1 MEAPPEQYAFEV
13 SGPTLASTNVGA
25 KEVKS
30 GKMFMVTVGAHFRF
44 PIHPEPNADH
54 KIAKLVRQHEVIV
67 TTDEASADGLYLRTV
82 LPVSG
87 WIRKSCIDD
96 GTLVPVTK
104 ETFSEL
110 MDKSKIQ
117 KPGRCTQCLQDSRC
131 LSRIS
136 TSVRKHPV
144 YVMAGYLIL
153 QFLAE
158 VVIFADLL
166 TDIAVAIT
174 LSAAQENWL
183 FMLTCVFMLAPYYI
197 AWAAAFGYLQKR
209 AMEST
214 ASNEQDDGST
224 VAKTSDPGDASDM
237 AGVKIKDDDDEK
249 GRSDD
254 VDATDEEPKK
264 SFKGSSPD
272 KKIQIGV
279 ILFAIAPIGV
289 CFLVLMDVYLLLEDF
304 IIKPVYLCLSKEI
317 LREESHAEKGY
328 KKLRRVSEVV
338 AETICQTVLQIYI
351 ITAYR
356 NGRISPD
363 VEMRWVVI
371 SLVTS
376 CIVLVLWTIVL
387 SIEAKGFGLH
397 FYEYV
402 TVVLQGSFNFV
413 PYLPAIERGKR
424 QHVNWTDFAFDSHSV
439 GLVSKALISPECSL
453 ERIKLSAYSLRKL
466 TRHEC
471 KFLGQ
476 MLADSPKEA
485 VNVVFSRS
493 RKEIEAL
500 FNKFDTDNSRTF
512 DFLEFLELCTA
523 LRQNDDG
530 VVSAKDVSEIF
541 LMLADPIKHEV
552 YLTDLLWKI
561 NKSTD
566 KLPVVDYDSPVMYAL
581 KSRDEKLLTFMIA
594 AKVCDD
600 VTWEYYTTTLVT
612 NNRHEDALMM
622 AEEKGIPIVVEL
634 ISGHNLPAHDFD
646 EDNVGTSDPYCSV
659 SVADKVKRTETIHK
673 NLNPMWRQPLLFI
686 LPVEDIP
693 ALSDSLGGLQPM
705 ARNKTDP
712 YTSSQQIVRRRTNV
726 GGGHRRGRHHHQHGD
741 AQQKGV
747 VGSTSSRL
755 EINFK
760 IYDYDET
767 DDDFFMGSYKHKI
780 QWSTEDLKR
789 HQDGATVPL
798 KFERELNTNRDKA
811 KDQKVGSFKFRI
823 YTGTLQYYIKWG
835 KNKSA
840 QK

>member
-1 MEAPPEQYAFEV
+1 MSLKAI
-13 SGPTLASTNVGA
+13 
-25 KEVKS
+25 KS
-30 GKMFMVTVGAHFRF
+30 GKMYMVTVDGHFLL

-54 KIAKLVRQHEVIV
+54 KISTSVRPFEVIV
-67 TTDEASADGLYLRTV
+67 ITDEASDDGLYLQTV
-82 LPVSG
+82 LPISG
-87 WIRKSCIDD
+87 WIRKDCIDN

-104 ETFSEL
+104 ETFSQFINQ
-110 MDKSKIQ
+110 SKTQ
-117 KPGRCTQCLQDSRC
+117 STSRCGQCLHNSRC
-131 LSRIS
+131 LSHIS
-136 TSVRKHPV
+136 TSIRKHPV
-144 YVMAGYLIL
+144 YVMALYLLL

-158 VVIFADLL
+158 VALFANIL
-166 TDIAVAIT
+166 TNIAVAIA
-174 LSAAQENWL
+174 LSSAKENWL
-183 FMLTCVFMLAPYYI
+183 FMLTCVFMLTPYYI
-197 AWAAAFGYLQKR
+197 AWAASFGYLQQR
-209 AMEST
+209 TMEST
-214 ASNEQDDGST
+214 TTYEQWQELQDDGT
-224 VAKTSDPGDASDM
+224 AVVKTKTSNNH
-237 AGVKIKDDDDEK
+237 V
-249 GRSDD
+249 
-254 VDATDEEPKK
+254 
-264 SFKGSSPD
+264 
-272 KKIQIGV
+272 QICV
-279 ILFAIAPIGV
+279 LLFAIAPIGV
-289 CFLVLMDVYLLLEDF
+289 CVLVFIDVYLLLEDF
-304 IIKPVYLCLSKEI
+304 IIKPIFLCYAKRIFRGDSQ
-317 LREESHAEKGY
+317 AEKGY
-328 KKLRRVSEVV
+328 KKLRRLSEVV
-338 AETICQTVLQIYI
+338 SGTICQTVLQICI
-351 ITAYR
+351 VTAFR
-356 NGRISPD
+356 DGRVSAD
-363 VEMRWVVI
+363 VEIKWVVL

-376 CIVLVLWTIVL
+376 CIVLGLWTIVL
-387 SIEAKGFGLH
+387 CIEANQFGLP

-413 PYLPAIERGKR
+413 PYLPAIEQGEKQR
-424 QHVNWTDFAFDSHSV
+424 VNWTDFTFDSHSV
-439 GLVSKALISPECSL
+439 GLVAKALISPECSL
-453 ERIKLSAYSLRKL
+453 VEIKLSAWSLSKL
-466 TRHEC
+466 TRQEC

-476 MLADSPKEA
+476 MLAHSPENA
-485 VNVVFSRS
+485 VNVVISRS
-493 RKEIEAL
+493 WMEMEAL
-500 FNKFDTDNSRTF
+500 FNTFDTDNSRSF
-512 DFLEFLELCTA
+512 DFIELLQLCTA
-523 LRQNDDG
+523 LRQDDDG
-530 VVSAKDVSEIF
+530 VVSAKDVAEIF